1 VKELRK
7 EAKKEGIKKYYSMR
21 KDELCRSLKKD
32 CSGDFSKESFYNQL
46 ENPEKVLNEI
56 FKRSTLHTITPGIL
70 TVSAYANFYPVCYKK
85 GNALKGIDVDIMK
98 EFAKKLKLK
107 IRFIEKPNFNDIW
120 LDPIKGVSDVAIGGI
135 GITKSRTHQLTEWTI
150 PYFYVKRTLIY
161 NKKDPVLNFPRDVS
175 KTVLGTVGST
185 GWLDAVE
192 RMQKAGKRHL
202 LEPGTTDEEDIKM
215 LLRGEVQGL
224 VRGSFVGKSIV
235 KKYPSLGMV
244 EAWNIEPDLIVKDG
258 EVFSYP
264 CNVKSRIGV
273 LLSVLIT
280 EDIMNSELK
289 HLIKRH
295 DLV

>member
-1 VKELRK
+1 
-7 EAKKEGIKKYYSMR
+7 
-21 KDELCRSLKKD
+21 
-32 CSGDFSKESFYNQL
+32 
-46 ENPEKVLNEI
+46 
-56 FKRSTLHTITPGIL
+56 
-70 TVSAYANFYPVCYKK
+70 
-85 GNALKGIDVDIMK
+85 
-98 EFAKKLKLK
+98 
-107 IRFIEKPNFNDIW
+107 
-120 LDPIKGVSDVAIGGI
+120 
-135 GITKSRTHQLTEWTI
+135 
-150 PYFYVKRTLIY
+150 
-161 NKKDPVLNFPRDVS
+161 
-175 KTVLGTVGST
+175 
-185 GWLDAVE
+185 
-192 RMQKAGKRHL
+192 
-202 LEPGTTDEEDIKM
+202 M